1 MAVALPL
8 LALANATA
16 VVAVLRS
23 RWFRDFFD
31 LWRVPAAFL
40 LFSAVLGLVCWLIST
55 QVDGW
60 YKKCA
65 AVGAVLCGCVC
76 ITVAL
81 LWLAWVV
88 YVALLA
94 LLALLAVYA
103 VFGDDFVIV
112 RIARSALR
120 GNPRNGRSSRAR
132 N

>member
-16 VVAVLRS
+16 VVAVLRA

-94 LLALLAVYA
+94 LLALFVL
-103 VFGDDFVIV
+103 FGDDFVIV

-120 GNPRNGRSSRAR
+120 GNPRDRRSSRAR